1 MPMSDPRRHARPRRR
16 AARALGRASLAL
28 GLVAIAGACG
38 DFQLV
43 EFTKATTTTVEV
55 ESAEGADVVPEEA
68 TSTTLRPARHTVEP
82 GESLGSIA
90 TRFGVTIDSLMLA
103 NNLTN
108 PNSIEAGTRIVIPNP
123 DALVPPPWQQGDSL
137 AVNR

>member
-1 MPMSDPRRHARPRRR
+1 MPMPEQPRTATNRRR
-16 AARALGRASLAL
+16 GRRALARGAVALAL
-28 GLVAIAGACG
+28 VALAGACG

-55 ESAEGADVVPEEA
+55 ESAEGADAVPEEA

-103 NNLTN
+103 NNLTD
-108 PNSIEAGTRIVIPNP
+108 PNAVEAGTRIVIPNP
-123 DALVPPPWQQGDSL
+123 DTLVPPPWQQGDSL

>member
-1 MPMSDPRRHARPRRR
+1 MPMQHDPAPPTRGRRV
-16 AARALGRASLAL
+16 RALGRASVAGSLVVLA
-28 GLVAIAGACG
+28 AACG

-55 ESAEGADVVPEEA
+55 ESAEGADAVPEES

-90 TRFGVTIDSLMLA
+90 TRFGVTVDSIMLA
-103 NNLTN
+103 NNITN